1 MIRSLRFAL
10 TLFGLSLSWAHIA
23 LAQRIAIDPERA
35 AQQTAVLVEETTK
48 LGQLQSFESGLR
60 EVLQQQQ
67 TLREIIG
74 APVVPNIRPATP
86 TIATGTPRISPSL
99 SSPVVSSSPADKIYA
114 DHRQTDIHHRA
125 ALAAIQ
131 TQTEILVPLNQPMN
145 QAQLVNL
152 RLQLDAQTAQAKLI
166 STAQAADTART
177 KVLLLTHAVAERTEV
192 ADRARNQRILQL
204 GFSP

>member
-1 MIRSLRFAL
+1 VIRSLRFAL

-114 DHRQTDIHHRA
+114 DHRQTDIHHHA

-131 TQTEILVPLNQPMN
+131 TQTEFLVPPNQPMN

-152 RLQLDAQTAQAKLI
+152 RLQLDAQAAQAKLI
-166 STAQAADTART
+166 STALAADTART

>member
-114 DHRQTDIHHRA
+114 DHRQTDIHHHA

-131 TQTEILVPLNQPMN
+131 TQTEFLVPPNQPMN

-152 RLQLDAQTAQAKLI
+152 RLQLDAQAAQAKLI
-166 STAQAADTART
+166 STALAADTART

>member
-114 DHRQTDIHHRA
+114 DHRQIDIHHHA

-131 TQTEILVPLNQPMN
+131 TQTEFLVPPNQPMN

-152 RLQLDAQTAQAKLI
+152 RLQLDAQAAQAKLI
-166 STAQAADTART
+166 STALAADTART